1 MLVST
6 RNSRQPATS
15 RVSCRTDWFTAREKS
30 KGFGLGRSGP
40 GNSAPRPCKMSAPRS
55 VSRED
60 WGDSAPPAP
69 SPGCQLPGACEMAGS
84 PEGQRGAGLMRHS
97 KSRCP
102 PAGSDR
108 GTRFPFRIKRVF
120 PFFPA
125 WLTEGF
131 LNWTW
136 RSSIRS
142 VAELAKEETVENS
155 PPRQRRLQVP
165 VPALSRVRRRPRKS
179 SPTSPGTGRE
189 HSFLRAPRRP
199 APVGAA
205 L

>member
-1 MLVST
+1 M
-6 RNSRQPATS
+6 
-15 RVSCRTDWFTAREKS
+15 
-30 KGFGLGRSGP
+30 GRRGP
-40 GNSAPRPCKMSAPRS
+40 GSTAPRPCKMSAPRS

-60 WGDSAPPAP
+60 RGDSGPPAP
-69 SPGCQLPGACEMAGS
+69 SPGCQLPGACEMARS
-84 PEGQRGAGLMRHS
+84 PEERRGAGLTRHP
-97 KSRCP
+97 KSQCP

-108 GTRFPFRIKRVF
+108 GAGFPFRIKRVF
-120 PFFPA
+120 PFFLA
-125 WLTEGF
+125 WPYEAF

-142 VAELAKEETVENS
+142 VAKLAKEETVENS

-165 VPALSRVRRRPRKS
+165 VPALGRVRRRPRKS

-189 HSFLRAPRRP
+189 HSFQRAPRGP